1 MYLDYHVITPSEEA
15 LVMRTEDGRVVLV
28 LPTPPSSLPGGA
40 ALAQPEPGK

>member
-1 MYLDYHVITPSEEA
+1 MDFHVITPAEEA

-40 ALAQPEPGK
+40 APTSPVPGR